1 MSISDG
7 SVSSGELPDIVD
19 AVESDGTDGGDNESA
34 YETDGVESN
43 YETDMVDEFNCETD
57 EDVYNKESDMGL
69 KREDSS
75 SSGGSIPIIKPQ
87 KQYVVEAIC
96 NKRVLP
102 NGKVEYLL
110 KWEGHPESEKSWE
123 PEENLNCPELIE
135 KFNVFQKRMLE
146 AKPSGQVEEI
156 IGSARCDNEIFYCV
170 QYAGTDYSEFLPSR
184 IVSKRWPL
192 LVVDFYEKRFEED
205 R

>member
-1 MSISDG
+1 
-7 SVSSGELPDIVD
+7 
-19 AVESDGTDGGDNESA
+19 
-34 YETDGVESN
+34 
-43 YETDMVDEFNCETD
+43 
-57 EDVYNKESDMGL
+57 MGL

-75 SSGGSIPIIKPQ
+75 SSGGSIPSIKQ
-87 KQYVVEAIC
+87 KKQYVVEAIC

-102 NGKVEYLL
+102 NGRVEYLL

-123 PEENLNCPELIE
+123 TEENLNCPELIE
-135 KFNVFQKRMLE
+135 KFNCFQKRMLN
-146 AKPSGQVEEI
+146 AKPLGPVKEI
-156 IGSARCDNEIFYCV
+156 IGSASCDNEIFYCV

-192 LVVDFYEKRFEED
+192 LVVDFFEKRFEED